1 MDRGAWWATV
11 HGGGKEP
18 DMTDQLTLSLFI
30 SASGAFIP
38 RALYMCP
45 GQKSSSGDSAK
56 TSSLGGGKRNLKTL
70 PYSDSVFITFPLL

>member
-1 MDRGAWWATV
+1 MDRGAWWAPV
-11 HGGGKEP
+11 HGGSKEP

-45 GQKSSSGDSAK
+45 GQKSSQVI
-56 TSSLGGGKRNLKTL
+56 L
-70 PYSDSVFITFPLL
+70 PRPPLWEEERET